1 MRKKSNYKPKGV
13 RLDNM
18 SWVQSS
24 LKKVGTLPTAGVA
37 LKLRMHEGLAAMLNG
52 TATRSDV
59 DALISAVN
67 VAEALIKVRADL
79 GRDWAVEIKAAQ
91 DAIHDM
97 GVRCYKRD
105 KFLFTGPE
113 MSAVKVVV
121 ELHDQQLDDC
131 TVKDMEQALF
141 IVDEVI
147 RMKMARAIIPADQ
160 LEHN

>member
-1 MRKKSNYKPKGV
+1 MRKKSKYKPKGV

-18 SWVQSS
+18 AWVQSS
-24 LKKVGTLPTAGVA
+24 LKKVGTLPTAGLA
-37 LKLRMHEGLAAMLNG
+37 LKLKMHEALAAMLNG

-97 GVRCYKRD
+97 GVRCYQKN

-131 TVKDMEQALF
+131 TVREMEQALF
-141 IVDEVI
+141 IVEEVI
-147 RMKMARAIIPADQ
+147 RMKMARAIIPAGH
-160 LEHN
+160 L

>member
-24 LKKVGTLPTAGVA
+24 LKKVGTLPTAGLA
-37 LKLRMHEGLAAMLNG
+37 LKLKMHEALAAMLNG

-131 TVKDMEQALF
+131 TVKEMEQALF
-141 IVDEVI
+141 IVEEVI
-147 RMKMARAIIPADQ
+147 RMKMARAIIPADKQ
-160 LEHN
+160 TA

>member
-1 MRKKSNYKPKGV
+1 MRKKSKYKPKGV

-18 SWVQSS
+18 AWVQSS
-24 LKKVGTLPTAGVA
+24 LKKVGTLPTAGLA
-37 LKLRMHEGLAAMLNG
+37 LKLKMHEALAAMLNG

-131 TVKDMEQALF
+131 TVREMEQALF
-141 IVDEVI
+141 IVEEVI
-147 RMKMARAIIPADQ
+147 RMKMARAIIPANH
-160 LEHN
+160 L

>member
-18 SWVQSS
+18 AWVQSS
-24 LKKVGTLPTAGVA
+24 LKKVGTLPTAGIA
-37 LKLRMHEGLAAMLNG
+37 LKLKMHEGLAAMLNG

-97 GVRCYKRD
+97 GVRCYKKD

-131 TVKDMEQALF
+131 TVREMEQALF

-147 RMKMARAIIPADQ
+147 RMKMARAIIHADKQ
-160 LEHN
+160 TA

>member
-1 MRKKSNYKPKGV
+1 MRKKSSYKPKGV

-18 SWVQSS
+18 AWVQSS
-24 LKKVGTLPTAGVA
+24 LKKVGTLPTAGLA
-37 LKLRMHEGLAAMLNG
+37 LKLKMHEALAAMLNG

-67 VAEALIKVRADL
+67 VAEALIRVRADL

-131 TVKDMEQALF
+131 TVREMEQALF
-141 IVDEVI
+141 IVEEVI
-147 RMKMARAIIPADQ
+147 RMKKARAIIPVDKQTA
-160 LEHN
+160 

>member
-1 MRKKSNYKPKGV
+1 MA
-13 RLDNM
+13 
-18 SWVQSS
+18 WVQSS

-37 LKLRMHEGLAAMLNG
+37 LKLKMHEGLAAMLNG
-52 TATRSDV
+52 TATRLDV

-131 TVKDMEQALF
+131 TVREMEQALF

-147 RMKMARAIIPADQ
+147 RMKRARSMIPADKQ
-160 LEHN
+160 TA

>member
-24 LKKVGTLPTAGVA
+24 LKKVGTLPTAGIA
-37 LKLRMHEGLAAMLNG
+37 LKLKMHEALAAMLNG
-52 TATRSDV
+52 TATRFDV

-67 VAEALIKVRADL
+67 VAEALIRVRADL

-105 KFLFTGPE
+105 RFLFTGPE

-121 ELHDQQLDDC
+121 ELHDQQLDNC
-131 TVKDMEQALF
+131 TVKEMEQALF

-147 RMKMARAIIPADQ
+147 RLKKARAIVPQSQ
-160 LEHN
+160 LAA

>member
-1 MRKKSNYKPKGV
+1 MRKKSKYKPKGV

-18 SWVQSS
+18 AWVQSGM
-24 LKKVGTLPTAGVA
+24 KKVGAVPDAGIS
-37 LKLRMHEGLAAMLNG
+37 LKLKMHEALAAMLNG

-67 VAEALIKVRADL
+67 VAEALIRVRADL

-97 GVRCYKRD
+97 GVRGVAKDR
-105 KFLFTGPE
+105 FLFTGPE
-113 MSAVKVVV
+113 MVAVKVVV

-131 TVKDMEQALF
+131 TVKEMEQALF
-141 IVDEVI
+141 IVGEEI
-147 RMKMARAIIPADQ
+147 RMKRARAIIPDQ
-160 LEHN
+160 LAA

>member
-131 TVKDMEQALF
+131 TVREMEQALF
-141 IVDEVI
+141 IVEEVI
-147 RMKMARAIIPADQ
+147 RMKMARAIIPADKQ
-160 LEHN
+160 AA

>member
-1 MRKKSNYKPKGV
+1 MRKKSKYKPKGV

-18 SWVQSS
+18 AWVQSS
-24 LKKVGTLPTAGVA
+24 LKKVGALPTAGLA
-37 LKLRMHEGLAAMLNG
+37 LKLKMHEALAAMLNG

-113 MSAVKVVV
+113 MSVVKVVV

-131 TVKDMEQALF
+131 TVKEMEQALF

-147 RMKMARAIIPADQ
+147 RMKMARAIIPADKQ
-160 LEHN
+160 TA

>member
-18 SWVQSS
+18 AWVQSS
-24 LKKVGTLPTAGVA
+24 LKKVGTLPTAGLA
-37 LKLRMHEGLAAMLNG
+37 LKLKMHEALAAMLNG
-52 TATRSDV
+52 TGTKSDV

-105 KFLFTGPE
+105 KFLFMGPE

-131 TVKDMEQALF
+131 TVREMEQALF

-147 RMKMARAIIPADQ
+147 RMKRARAIIPADKQ
-160 LEHN
+160 TA

>member
-18 SWVQSS
+18 AWVQSS
-24 LKKVGTLPTAGVA
+24 LKKVGTLPTAGIA
-37 LKLRMHEGLAAMLNG
+37 LKLKMHEALAAMLNG
-52 TATRSDV
+52 TGTKSDV

-97 GVRCYKRD
+97 GARCYKRD

-131 TVKDMEQALF
+131 TVREMEQALF

-147 RMKMARAIIPADQ
+147 RMKRARAIIPADKQ
-160 LEHN
+160 TA

>member
-1 MRKKSNYKPKGV
+1 MRKKSKYKPKGV

-18 SWVQSS
+18 AWVQSS
-24 LKKVGTLPTAGVA
+24 LKKVGTLPTAGLA
-37 LKLRMHEGLAAMLNG
+37 LKLKMHEALAAMLNG

-131 TVKDMEQALF
+131 TVKEMEQALF

-147 RMKMARAIIPADQ
+147 RMKMARAIIPAGQ
-160 LEHN
+160 LDHN

>member
-1 MRKKSNYKPKGV
+1 MRKKSNYKPKGI

-18 SWVQSS
+18 AWVQSS
-24 LKKVGTLPTAGVA
+24 LKKVGTLPTAGLA
-37 LKLRMHEGLAAMLNG
+37 LKLKMHEALAAMLNG

-131 TVKDMEQALF
+131 TVREMEQALF

-147 RMKMARAIIPADQ
+147 RMKMARAIIPADKQ
-160 LEHN
+160 TA

>member
-18 SWVQSS
+18 AWVQSS
-24 LKKVGTLPTAGVA
+24 LKKVGTLPTAGLA
-37 LKLRMHEGLAAMLNG
+37 LKLKMHEALAAMLNG
-52 TATRSDV
+52 TGTKSDV

-131 TVKDMEQALF
+131 TVREMEQALF

-147 RMKMARAIIPADQ
+147 RMKRARAIIPASQ
-160 LEHN
+160 LAA

>member
-18 SWVQSS
+18 AWVQAS
-24 LKKVGTLPTAGVA
+24 LKKVGTLPTAGLA
-37 LKLRMHEGLAAMLNG
+37 LKLKMHEALAAMLNG

-131 TVKDMEQALF
+131 TVKEMEQALF
-141 IVDEVI
+141 IVEEVI
-147 RMKMARAIIPADQ
+147 RMKMARAIIPADK
-160 LEHN
+160 LTA

>member
-18 SWVQSS
+18 AWVQSS

-37 LKLRMHEGLAAMLNG
+37 LKLKMHEALAAMLNG
-52 TATRSDV
+52 TATRLDV

-131 TVKDMEQALF
+131 TVKEMEQALF

-147 RMKMARAIIPADQ
+147 RMKRARAIIPADKQ
-160 LEHN
+160 AA

>member
-24 LKKVGTLPTAGVA
+24 LKKVGTLPTAGIA
-37 LKLRMHEGLAAMLNG
+37 LKLKMHEALAAMLNG
-52 TATRSDV
+52 TATRFDV

-67 VAEALIKVRADL
+67 VAEALIRVRADL

-105 KFLFTGPE
+105 RFLFTGPE

-121 ELHDQQLDDC
+121 ELHDQQLDNC
-131 TVKDMEQALF
+131 TVKEMEQALF

-147 RMKMARAIIPADQ
+147 RLKKARAIVPPSQ
-160 LEHN
+160 LAA

>member
-1 MRKKSNYKPKGV
+1 
-13 RLDNM
+13 
-18 SWVQSS
+18 
-24 LKKVGTLPTAGVA
+24 
-37 LKLRMHEGLAAMLNG
+37 MLNG

-91 DAIHDM
+91 DAIHSM
-97 GVRCYKRD
+97 GVRCYKKD

-131 TVKDMEQALF
+131 TVREMEQALF

-147 RMKMARAIIPADQ
+147 RMKRARAIIPADKQ
-160 LEHN
+160 TA

>member
-18 SWVQSS
+18 AWVQSS
-24 LKKVGTLPTAGVA
+24 LKKVGTLPNAGIA
-37 LKLRMHEGLAAMLNG
+37 LKLKMHEALAAMLNG

>member
-1 MRKKSNYKPKGV
+1 
-13 RLDNM
+13 
-18 SWVQSS
+18 VQSS
-24 LKKVGTLPTAGVA
+24 LKKVGTLPTAGLA
-37 LKLRMHEGLAAMLNG
+37 LKLKMHEALAAMLNG

-131 TVKDMEQALF
+131 TVKEMEQALF

-147 RMKMARAIIPADQ
+147 RMKMARAIIPADKQ
-160 LEHN
+160 TA

>member
-18 SWVQSS
+18 AWVQASI
-24 LKKVGTLPTAGVA
+24 KKVGTLPTAGLA
-37 LKLRMHEGLAAMLNG
+37 LKLKMHEALAAMLNG

-97 GVRCYKRD
+97 GVRCYQKN

-131 TVKDMEQALF
+131 TVKEMEQALF
-141 IVDEVI
+141 IVEEVI
-147 RMKMARAIIPADQ
+147 RMKMARAIIPADKQ
-160 LEHN
+160 TA

>member
-18 SWVQSS
+18 AWVQSS
-24 LKKVGTLPTAGVA
+24 LKKVGTLPTAGLA
-37 LKLRMHEGLAAMLNG
+37 LKLKMHEALAAMLNG
-52 TATRSDV
+52 TATRLDV

-131 TVKDMEQALF
+131 TVREMEQALF

-147 RMKMARAIIPADQ
+147 RMKMARAIIPADKQ
-160 LEHN
+160 TA

>member
-18 SWVQSS
+18 AWVQSS
-24 LKKVGTLPTAGVA
+24 LKKVGTLPTAGIA
-37 LKLRMHEGLAAMLNG
+37 LKLKMHEALAAMLNG
-52 TATRSDV
+52 TATRFDV

-67 VAEALIKVRADL
+67 VAEALIRVRADL

-105 KFLFTGPE
+105 RFLFTGPE

-121 ELHDQQLDDC
+121 ELHDQQLDNC
-131 TVKDMEQALF
+131 TVKEMEQALF

-147 RMKMARAIIPADQ
+147 RLKKARAIVPPSQ
-160 LEHN
+160 LAA

>member
-18 SWVQSS
+18 AWVQSS
-24 LKKVGTLPTAGVA
+24 LKKVGTLPTAGLA
-37 LKLRMHEGLAAMLNG
+37 LKLKMHEALAAMLNG

-131 TVKDMEQALF
+131 TVREMEQALF

-147 RMKMARAIIPADQ
+147 RMKMARAIIPADKQ
-160 LEHN
+160 TA

>member
-18 SWVQSS
+18 AWVQSS

-37 LKLRMHEGLAAMLNG
+37 LKLKMHEALAAMLNG

-131 TVKDMEQALF
+131 TVREMEQALF
-141 IVDEVI
+141 IVEEVI
-147 RMKMARAIIPADQ
+147 RMKMARAIIPADKQ
-160 LEHN
+160 AA

>member
-18 SWVQSS
+18 AWVQSS
-24 LKKVGTLPTAGVA
+24 LKKVGTLPTAGLA
-37 LKLRMHEGLAAMLNG
+37 LKLKMHEALAAMLNG

-59 DALISAVN
+59 DALIASVN
-67 VAEALIKVRADL
+67 VAEALIRVRANL

-97 GVRCYKRD
+97 GVRGYKQN

-121 ELHDQQLDDC
+121 ELHGQQLDDC
-131 TVKDMEQALF
+131 TVKEMEQALF
-141 IVDEVI
+141 IVEEVI
-147 RMKMARAIIPADQ
+147 RMKRARAIIPADKQ
-160 LEHN
+160 TA

>member
-18 SWVQSS
+18 AWVQSS
-24 LKKVGTLPTAGVA
+24 LKKVGTLPTAGLA
-37 LKLRMHEGLAAMLNG
+37 LKLKMHEALAAMLNG

-131 TVKDMEQALF
+131 TVKEMEQALF

-147 RMKMARAIIPADQ
+147 RMKMARAIIPADKQ
-160 LEHN
+160 TA

>member
-24 LKKVGTLPTAGVA
+24 LKKVGTLPTAGIA
-37 LKLRMHEGLAAMLNG
+37 LKLKMHEALAAMLNG
-52 TATRSDV
+52 TATRFDV

-67 VAEALIKVRADL
+67 VAEALIRVRADL

-105 KFLFTGPE
+105 RFLFTGPE

-121 ELHDQQLDDC
+121 ELHDQQLDNC
-131 TVKDMEQALF
+131 TVKEMEQALF

-147 RMKMARAIIPADQ
+147 RLKKARAIVPKSQ
-160 LEHN
+160 LAA